1 MALIRRRAS
10 APQREPRAGDFEV
23 ADTDPWQSVADDAP
37 VPAAGDV
44 IVSLAR
50 FGAER
55 EALVARSGRL
65 GVRVP
70 NDTLPDAL
78 ADVAEHAALVALDF
92 PTQRDGRAYSLA
104 HWLRSRFAFSGEIRA
119 TGKVV
124 RDQLAYLA
132 RVGFDAF
139 ELSRGSAHDA
149 LASFD
154 DLSVHYQA
162 AADQKVPLWKRVS
175 RGA

>member
-1 MALIRRRAS
+1 MALIRRRAN
-10 APQREPRAGDFEV
+10 APLREPHS
-23 ADTDPWQSVADDAP
+23 ADYEIVDASGWDSIADDAP
-37 VPAAGDV
+37 VPARGDV

-50 FGAER
+50 FAGDKDALLAR
-55 EALVARSGRL
+55 EGRL

-70 NDTLPDAL
+70 NDARPEQIEAVT
-78 ADVAEHAALVALDF
+78 EAALICLEF
-92 PTQRDGRAYSLA
+92 PTLRDGRAYSLA
-104 HWLRSRFAFSGEIRA
+104 RVLRQRFAYRGELRA

-139 ELSRGSAHDA
+139 ELARGSAPDA

-154 DLSVHYQA
+154 ELSVHYQA
-162 AADQKVPLWKRVS
+162 ASDLPLPLWKRVA
-175 RGA
+175 RV

>member
-10 APQREPRAGDFEV
+10 APRREPRREDFEV
-23 ADTDPWQSVADDAP
+23 VDHDAFRNVADGDALP
-37 VPAAGDV
+37 EGDV

-50 FGAER
+50 FTSER
-55 EALVARSGRL
+55 EQLLSRVGRL

-70 NDTLPDAL
+70 NDTKPELLEA
-78 ADVAEHAALVALDF
+78 VTSAALVAIEL

-104 HWLRSRFAFSGEIRA
+104 RVLRQRFGYAGEIRA

-139 ELSRGSAHDA
+139 ELARGSAHDA

-154 DLSVHYQA
+154 DLTVHYQA
-162 AADQKVPLWKRVS
+162 SSDQPLPLWKRAP
-175 RGA
+175 RT

>member
-10 APQREPRAGDFEV
+10 APQREPRREDFEV
-23 ADTDPWQSVADDAP
+23 VELDGWRNAADGEPLP
-37 VPAAGDV
+37 EGDV
-44 IVSLAR
+44 LVSFARFQAERDALLAR
-50 FGAER
+50 P
-55 EALVARSGRL
+55 GRV

-70 NDTLPDAL
+70 NDTRPELLEA
-78 ADVAEHAALVALDF
+78 VTGAALVALEF

-104 HWLRSRFAFSGEIRA
+104 RVLRQRFGYGGEIRA

-154 DLSVHYQA
+154 DLSVQYQA
-162 AADQKVPLWKRVS
+162 STDQPLPLWKRVA
-175 RGA
+175 RA